1 MARPQVPGPPDAGPP
16 GTDDRPVLGLDA
28 DDTLWENEERF
39 HEVEARFRNLVSPW
53 ADGDA
58 ADAALLATERANIT
72 RHGYGIKGFVLSMEL
87 TAIELSG
94 GAVTAADLGRIIGW
108 GHEMMAHP
116 IELLDGVAETLEVL
130 ACTHRILV
138 ITKGDLG
145 DQLGKV
151 ARCGL
156 DHLFWHVDVVPEKDP
171 AAYRRVLAG
180 RGIDPAGFT
189 MVGNSVKSD
198 VLPVLAIGGRAVH
211 VPHTTTWVF
220 EEPDPDEVAAVEFPV
235 LGSFRDLPTFLD
247 GSNPVS

>member
-1 MARPQVPGPPDAGPP
+1 MDRSPQVDPASGAG
-16 GTDDRPVLGLDA
+16 RPVLGLDA

-39 HEVEARFRNLVSPW
+39 HEVEARFRDLVSTW
-53 ADGDA
+53 ADGET
-58 ADAALLATERANIT
+58 ADAALLATERANIA

-94 GAVTAADLGRIIGW
+94 GDVAAADLGRIIGW

-116 IELLDGVAETLEVL
+116 IELLDGVAETLEILV
-130 ACTHRILV
+130 ATHRLLV

-151 ARCGL
+151 ERCGL
-156 DHLFWHVDVVPEKDP
+156 DHLFWNVDVVPEKDP
-171 AAYRRVLAG
+171 DAYRRVLAG
-180 RGIDPAGFT
+180 HGIDPAGFT

-198 VLPVLAIGGRAVH
+198 ILPVLAIGGQAVH

-220 EEPDPDEVAAVEFPV
+220 EEPDPDEVAAVDFPV
-235 LGSFRDLPTFLD
+235 LPSFRDLPALLNE
-247 GSNPVS
+247 GGPVS

>member
-1 MARPQVPGPPDAGPP
+1 MDRSPQVDAASGA
-16 GTDDRPVLGLDA
+16 GRPVLGLDA

-39 HEVEARFRNLVSPW
+39 HEVEARFRDLVSTW
-53 ADGDA
+53 ADGET
-58 ADAALLATERANIT
+58 ADAALLATERANIA

-94 GAVTAADLGRIIGW
+94 GDVAAADLGRIIGW

-130 ACTHRILV
+130 VATHRLLV

-151 ARCGL
+151 ERCGI
-156 DHLFWHVDVVPEKDP
+156 DHLFWNVDVVPEKDP
-171 AAYRRVLAG
+171 DAYRRVLAG
-180 RGIDPAGFT
+180 HGIDPAGFT

-198 VLPVLAIGGRAVH
+198 ILPVLAIGGQAVH

-220 EEPDPDEVAAVEFPV
+220 EEPDPDEVAAVDFPV
-235 LGSFRDLPTFLD
+235 LPSFRDLPALLNE
-247 GSNPVS
+247 GGPVS

>member
-1 MARPQVPGPPDAGPP
+1 
-16 GTDDRPVLGLDA
+16 VLGLDA

-39 HEVEARFRNLVSPW
+39 HEVEARFRDLVSTW
-53 ADGDA
+53 ADGET
-58 ADAALLATERANIT
+58 ADAALLATERANIA

-94 GAVTAADLGRIIGW
+94 GDVAAADLGRIIGW

-130 ACTHRILV
+130 VATHRLLV

-151 ARCGL
+151 ERCGL
-156 DHLFWHVDVVPEKDP
+156 DHLFWNVDVVPEKDP
-171 AAYRRVLAG
+171 DAYRRVLAG
-180 RGIDPAGFT
+180 HGIDPAGFT

-198 VLPVLAIGGRAVH
+198 ILPVLAIGGQAVH

-220 EEPDPDEVAAVEFPV
+220 EEPDADEVAAVDFPV
-235 LGSFRDLPTFLD
+235 LPSFRDLPALLNE
-247 GSNPVS
+247 GGPVS

>member
-1 MARPQVPGPPDAGPP
+1 MDRSPQVDPASGAG
-16 GTDDRPVLGLDA
+16 RPVLGLDA

-39 HEVEARFRNLVSPW
+39 HEVEARFRDLVSPW
-53 ADGDA
+53 ADGET
-58 ADAALLATERANIT
+58 ADAALLATERANIA

-94 GAVTAADLGRIIGW
+94 GDVAAADLGRIIGW

-130 ACTHRILV
+130 VATHRLLV

-151 ARCGL
+151 ERCGI
-156 DHLFWHVDVVPEKDP
+156 DHLFWNVDVVPEKDP
-171 AAYRRVLAG
+171 DAYRRVLAG
-180 RGIDPAGFT
+180 HGIDPAGFT

-198 VLPVLAIGGRAVH
+198 ILPVLAIGGQAVH

-220 EEPDPDEVAAVEFPV
+220 EEPDPDEVAAVDFPV
-235 LGSFRDLPTFLD
+235 LPSFRDLPALLNE
-247 GSNPVS
+247 GGPVS

>member
-1 MARPQVPGPPDAGPP
+1 MDRSPQVDAASGA
-16 GTDDRPVLGLDA
+16 GRPVLGLDA

-39 HEVEARFRNLVSPW
+39 HEVEARFRDLVSTW
-53 ADGDA
+53 ADGET
-58 ADAALLATERANIT
+58 ADAALLATERANIA

-94 GAVTAADLGRIIGW
+94 GDVAAADLGRIIGW

-130 ACTHRILV
+130 VATHRLLV

-151 ARCGL
+151 ERCGL
-156 DHLFWHVDVVPEKDP
+156 DHLFWNVDVVPEKDP
-171 AAYRRVLAG
+171 DAYRRVLAG
-180 RGIDPAGFT
+180 HGIDPAGFT

-198 VLPVLAIGGRAVH
+198 ILPVLAIGGQAVH

-220 EEPDPDEVAAVEFPV
+220 EEPDPDEVAAVDFPV
-235 LGSFRDLPTFLD
+235 LPSFRDLPALLNE
-247 GSNPVS
+247 GGPVS

>member
-1 MARPQVPGPPDAGPP
+1 
-16 GTDDRPVLGLDA
+16 VLGLDA

-39 HEVEARFRNLVSPW
+39 HEVEARFRDLVSTW
-53 ADGDA
+53 ADGET
-58 ADAALLATERANIT
+58 ADAALLATERANIA

-94 GAVTAADLGRIIGW
+94 GDVAAADLGRIIGW

-130 ACTHRILV
+130 VATHRLLV

-151 ARCGL
+151 ERCGL
-156 DHLFWHVDVVPEKDP
+156 DHLFWNVDVVPEKDP
-171 AAYRRVLAG
+171 DAYRRVLAG
-180 RGIDPAGFT
+180 HGIDPAGFT

-198 VLPVLAIGGRAVH
+198 ILPVLAIGGQAVH

-220 EEPDPDEVAAVEFPV
+220 EEPDPDEVAAVDFPV
-235 LGSFRDLPTFLD
+235 LPSFRDLPALLNE
-247 GSNPVS
+247 GGPVS